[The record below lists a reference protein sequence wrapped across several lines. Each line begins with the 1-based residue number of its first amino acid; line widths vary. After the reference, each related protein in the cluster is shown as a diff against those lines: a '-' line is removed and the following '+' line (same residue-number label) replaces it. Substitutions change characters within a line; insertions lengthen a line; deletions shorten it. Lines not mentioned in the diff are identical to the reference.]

1 MITEIRKRDGRIEPF
16 DASKIANAITKAMV
30 SVDEVD
36 GDVALRVTSK
46 ISNSNLSGVVD
57 VEQIQDMVE
66 DGLQMQED
74 CEGLHQVS

>member
-1 MITEIRKRDGRIEPF
+1 MITEIRKRDGRVEPF

-57 VEQIQDMVE
+57 VEQIQDMV
-66 DGLQMQED
+66 DGKSLQENR
-74 CEGLHQVS
+74 ESLHQVS

>member
-1 MITEIRKRDGRIEPF
+1 MITEIRKRDGRVEPF

-46 ISNSNLSGVVD
+46 SQILTSLALLMLSRFR
-57 VEQIQDMVE
+57 IWLRMA
-66 DGLQMQED
+66 
-74 CEGLHQVS
+74 